1 MTIPNRK
8 LAESDG
14 PVRIASTKLAE
25 AFPADVD
32 AGIIPFADR
41 VLVQIKYVTN
51 VSSGGIIVP
60 DEVVKDEEDNT
71 MIAKVIAMGS
81 TAFRDQDT
89 LELWPE
95 GLWCAAGEFVRIP
108 QYGGDRWHVK
118 TPDPENPRFPRKIR
132 FAMIKDLDLIGKV
145 TGDPLKIVAFL

>member
-1 MTIPNRK
+1 MSNPKLK
-8 LAESDG
+8 LAENDG
-14 PVRIASTKLAE
+14 PVHIATAKLAE
-25 AFPADVD
+25 AFPANVD
-32 AGIIPFADR
+32 AGIIPFSDR

-81 TAFRDQDT
+81 TAFRNQDT

-95 GLWCAAGEFVRIP
+95 GEWCAAGEYVRIP

-118 TPDPENPRFPRKIR
+118 IPDPDNPRFPKKIR
-132 FAMIKDLDLIGKV
+132 FAIIKDLDLIGKI